1 MSLAPVSQHGA
12 SAAVGGSVASL
23 LWAALQAASRG
34 QPVPALT
41 PEVVCTCLSEAA
53 EAAASVWPVAD
64 RSHLLAFV
72 AGVLLWPLCE
82 LVVLARRLLVRLV
95 HPDEP
100 LARQPA
106 SCLGDPRQPQERA
119 PAREYLRLRSSS
131 RSSSRTRVDAS

>member
-1 MSLAPVSQHGA
+1 VPCSADISARNRSMSLAPVSQHGA

-72 AGVLLWPLCE
+72 AGVFFGLSASWWCSHGGCWFALCIQTNPL
-82 LVVLARRLLVRLV
+82 RGS
-95 HPDEP
+95 
-100 LARQPA
+100 Q
-106 SCLGDPRQPQERA
+106 RA
-119 PAREYLRLRSSS
+119 A
-131 RSSSRTRVDAS
+131 